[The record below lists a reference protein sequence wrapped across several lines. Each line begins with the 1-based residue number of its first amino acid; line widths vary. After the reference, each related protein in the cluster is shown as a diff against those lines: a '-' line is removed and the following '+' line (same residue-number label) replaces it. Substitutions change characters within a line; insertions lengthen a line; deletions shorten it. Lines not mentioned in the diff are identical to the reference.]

1 MRFSVDCRRHRIHR
15 RFEGALTRT
24 YTRALLGLAPLRP
37 LLYSAAQP
45 KSRGGSF
52 SFRIREEPAR
62 ERRPCQLS
70 SGTGGGGG
78 IGLSLLRT
86 VGTVL
91 NDGDPRVVNKN
102 LARRGLRG
110 SCARQWNRVHS
121 SHGCGLIR
129 SESLAEHFGSRL
141 RSLAECDGGPRSDH
155 ARFLL
160 PLTERLNVC
169 HHALGRREGFARTNL
184 RLRHGLRAATWQQN
198 QNEAKPEYRSQKE
211 PHITPLFPGCFPST
225 LQKTSVEIA
234 RELLCVH
241 GEVAVAVAGS
251 ESPSETHT
259 LESYCDWRL
268 TKR

>member
-15 RFEGALTRT
+15 RFEEPLTRT

-52 SFRIREEPAR
+52 SFRIREEPAP
-62 ERRPCQLS
+62 ERRLARAGVAGLGSPCCAPLERCS
-70 SGTGGGGG
+70 TMVTRGC
-78 IGLSLLRT
+78 
-86 VGTVL
+86 
-91 NDGDPRVVNKN
+91 NKN
-102 LARRGLRG
+102 LARRGLLRG

-141 RSLAECDGGPRSDH
+141 RWLAECDGGPRSDH

-184 RLRHGLRAATWQQN
+184 RLRHGLRAAAWQQN

-211 PHITPLFPGCFPST
+211 PHTTPLFPGCFPSA

-241 GEVAVAVAGS
+241 GEVAVGVAGS